1 VIGEWAIRASKHVLK
16 SRSRP
21 VPFEARAALER
32 AYEILAVQEPNANV
46 MRAAIG
52 IPNVIIHDYLNLDR
66 ARREVVFAERR
77 YSQVADFILT
87 A

>member
-1 VIGEWAIRASKHVLK
+1 
-16 SRSRP
+16 
-21 VPFEARAALER
+21 
-32 AYEILAVQEPNANV
+32 